1 MFSGGGATASGG
13 PAGGLR
19 SVARALFYV
28 ALPLLIVCTAVRVL
42 FSTQAVYSYAIDHYH
57 ADLATGIN
65 HNDLIAATQDIR
77 AYFSNSEEYLHT
89 LVHDQN
95 GEVVPLF
102 NAREV
107 LHMHDVKAVVRV
119 VNATQA
125 WSLAVV
131 AAYVI
136 VVVLWAGEES
146 LSTLARRTVRAV
158 LATLALLLLFGA
170 VAAAGGFDAAFIKFH
185 QLVFHNDYWQLDP
198 ARDHLVQIF
207 PEGFWLDATVLLCT
221 LIAVQ
226 CAAIGGGA
234 WLYLR
239 RHGETSGDEAPS
251 APAAPL
257 DEATD
262 ERRAPV
268 HTA

>member
-1 MFSGGGATASGG
+1 MFGGGESAAGG
-13 PAGGLR
+13 PVGGLR
-19 SVARALFYV
+19 GVARALFYV

-65 HNDLIAATQDIR
+65 HGDLIAASQDIR
-77 AYFSNSEEYLHT
+77 AYFSNSEAYLHT

-95 GEVVPLF
+95 GDVVPLF

-119 VNATQA
+119 VNAVQA

-146 LSTLARRTVRAV
+146 IASLARRTVRAV

-185 QLVFHNDYWQLDP
+185 EIVFHNDYWQLDP
-198 ARDHLVQIF
+198 SRDHLVQIF

-221 LIAVQ
+221 LIGLQ
-226 CAAIGGGA
+226 CMTIGGGA

-239 RHGETSGDEAPS
+239 RRAGFPAEE
-251 APAAPL
+251 PAAPPTAPRSEAS
-257 DEATD
+257 DESRT
-262 ERRAPV
+262 PV